1 MPLKR
6 QLKAREIPIFDN
18 AYIHQRGDYWQLHMW
33 LEREGKYA
41 RKSLRTRSQST
52 AVERAKRLYMEISA
66 HQLSGKTYFSLTVKQ
81 GVAQY
86 LAARERDVQLGLITR
101 DRYITLR
108 SQLKH
113 WQEFIG
119 RETRLKELDT
129 EDCEDY
135 FQYRNRISDSKVKNL
150 TVQHEQSTI
159 NQCVRWL
166 HKRGETEIDGFEFRK
181 LPRVDRGNEAVRRA
195 TLTGEEYEQLCAAMR
210 MYCIGK
216 KGGLDTA
223 ERLQRQLV
231 QHYVLIAATSGLRVG
246 EQLQLRWS
254 DVEIETH
261 RDKQAKPIQL
271 ARIHVRAKTSKVRR
285 SRIFLC
291 RSAEYFAA
299 WRRLVGHQSSDALVF
314 SIDGRS
320 AITKRALLYH
330 FKRMVESAGIR
341 DLVTRDIVPYSLRH
355 YMITQRI
362 MSGVDF
368 RAIADMCDT
377 SITQIE

>member
-6 QLKAREIPIFDN
+6 QLRAREIPIFDN

-33 LEREGKYA
+33 LEQEGKYA
-41 RKSLRTRSQST
+41 RKSLRTRSQLT

-86 LAARERDVQLGLITR
+86 LAAREQDVQLGLITR

-135 FQYRNRISDSKVKNL
+135 FQYRQRVSGSTVQNL

-166 HKRGETEIDGFEFRK
+166 HKRGETEIDRFEFRK

-195 TLTGEEYEQLCAAMR
+195 TLTGEEYEKL
-210 MYCIGK
+210 
-216 KGGLDTA
+216 
-223 ERLQRQLV
+223 
-231 QHYVLIAATSGLRVG
+231 
-246 EQLQLRWS
+246 
-254 DVEIETH
+254 
-261 RDKQAKPIQL
+261 
-271 ARIHVRAKTSKVRR
+271 
-285 SRIFLC
+285 
-291 RSAEYFAA
+291 
-299 WRRLVGHQSSDALVF
+299 
-314 SIDGRS
+314 
-320 AITKRALLYH
+320 
-330 FKRMVESAGIR
+330 
-341 DLVTRDIVPYSLRH
+341 
-355 YMITQRI
+355 
-362 MSGVDF
+362 
-368 RAIADMCDT
+368 
-377 SITQIE
+377 